1 METQKKKVKKKIHKI
16 KKDEIKDLSQSVVL
30 NPKKQLNIPKPE
42 EPRYS
47 DDLSKNSSSKDI
59 DFINGNKT
67 TPHKKKIK
75 KIIKLC
81 FKRNNLNETSFSN
94 KEGDLK
100 KNKTKQK
107 DKDNND
113 NYNSKDKIEKIIKI
127 QEFAYNNQQN
137 KDINE
142 NSINNSID
150 KKREMLKRIKK
161 KKV

>member
-47 DDLSKNSSSKDI
+47 DDLSKNSSSKDL
-59 DFINGNKT
+59 DFINGNKI
-67 TPHKKKIK
+67 PHKKKIK

-94 KEGDLK
+94 K
-100 KNKTKQK
+100 
-107 DKDNND
+107 
-113 NYNSKDKIEKIIKI
+113 
-127 QEFAYNNQQN
+127 
-137 KDINE
+137 
-142 NSINNSID
+142 
-150 KKREMLKRIKK
+150 
-161 KKV
+161 